1 MIPLWAFALGA
12 LFAALWGAKAFFGL
26 LLLPFWR
33 RGGPYVLGVLGVLI
47 SLTLHPDPWGPDLGR
62 ALTLSGRLEKGFL
75 HTSKGLLYVHA
86 YPPLTDGHYR
96 LSGVL
101 RRPRPPRNPGGFD
114 EAGWLKGLGV
124 FAVLERPRVLAYRPF
139 KPGPR
144 GWIRARLK
152 EGQSPAV
159 GALAEALV
167 LGDRRPLGARVRVF
181 RDAGL
186 AHLMALSGLHLGLLA
201 GAVIWAFGFLGRGRY
216 LLALLAALG
225 YLALA
230 GASPSLVRA
239 FLMLLAWSGFALFG
253 KGRPDPR
260 RVLPAAFGVQL
271 VLFPH
276 SAFSLGFWLS
286 YLAVAGLVFGLG
298 ALRVRGLGL
307 ALATPILATLP
318 LVPIL
323 LDRFHQLPLAS
334 VLSNLV
340 AVPHT
345 GVFLTLAFLKG
356 LGLVFLAP
364 ALEAAGRGLLSV
376 AGFFSAGP
384 KLHWGAI
391 GPGGYLLY
399 YAALLALFLAA
410 RGRLAWPRALLLVAL
425 AGLFSLAASRVPVLE
440 VWQLDVGEGHATLV
454 RLDPGPALL
463 IDAGP
468 DWAGPRVV
476 RALKAL
482 GLNHLDLLVLTHP
495 DRDHAGG
502 AVAVL
507 RALPVGRV
515 LTNPAHPEDAAL
527 RAARLLGVPV
537 LRAGYG
543 DRARLGPL
551 GLFFWNPP
559 WPLPEGDNARS
570 LVTEVVWKSR
580 RVVVLGDLPTS
591 GEGLLPQRP
600 ADVLVAS
607 HHGAKNGTGP
617 VALTRLRPHLVLIGV
632 GKNPFGHPDPAT
644 LRRIRAHGARAL
656 RTDRLGAI
664 RVRLAP

>member
-1 MIPLWAFALGA
+1 MIALWAFALGA
-12 LFAALWGAKAFFGL
+12 LLAALWGTKAFFGL
-26 LLLPFWR
+26 LLFPFWR
-33 RGGPYVLGVLGVLI
+33 RGGPFVLGVLGVLL

-75 HTSKGLLYVHA
+75 HTSRGLLYVHA
-86 YPPLTDGHYR
+86 YPPLLDGHYR
-96 LSGVL
+96 LMGVL
-101 RRPRPPRNPGGFD
+101 RRPRRPRNPGGFD
-114 EAGWLKGLGV
+114 EAGWLKGQGV
-124 FAVLERPRVLAYRPF
+124 FAVLERPKVLAYRPLE
-139 KPGPR
+139 PGAR
-144 GWIRARLK
+144 GWVRAHLRAN
-152 EGQSPAV
+152 QSSEV
-159 GALAEALV
+159 SALAEALV
-167 LGDRRPLGARVRVF
+167 LGDRRPLGTRVRVF

-225 YLALA
+225 YLGLA

-260 RVLPAAFGVQL
+260 RVLPAAFGLQL

-276 SAFSLGFWLS
+276 SAYSLGFWLS
-286 YLAVAGLVFGLG
+286 YLAVAGLVFGLS

-323 LDRFHQLPLAS
+323 LDRFHQLPLGSA
-334 VLSNLV
+334 LANLV
-340 AVPHT
+340 AVPLA
-345 GVFLTLAFLKG
+345 GVFLALAFLKG

-364 ALEAAGRGLLSV
+364 ALEAVGQGLLFV

-384 KLHWGAI
+384 KLPWGVI

-399 YAALLALFLAA
+399 YAALLALFFAA

-425 AGLFSLAASRVPVLE
+425 SGLFSLAASRVPLLE

-454 RLDPGPALL
+454 RLDPGPSLL

-482 GLNHLDLLVLTHP
+482 GLSQLDLLVLTHP
-495 DRDHAGG
+495 DRDHTGG
-502 AVAVL
+502 ALAVL

-527 RAARLLGVPV
+527 RTARLLDIPI

-543 DRARLGPL
+543 DRARLGSL
-551 GLFFWNPP
+551 WLFFWNPP
-559 WPLPEGDNARS
+559 EPLPEGDNARS
-570 LVTEVVWKSR
+570 LVTEVVWENR

-591 GEGLLPQRP
+591 GEGLLPERP

-617 VALTRLRPHLVLIGV
+617 VALTRLRPRLALIGV
-632 GKNPFGHPDPAT
+632 GKNSFGHPDRAT
-644 LRRIRAHGARAL
+644 LRRILLHGARPL
-656 RTDRLGAI
+656 RTDLLGAV